1 MYAYYQWPYENYLLP
16 MTIWKLINFFFI
28 IFPQPT
34 MTTTSSSS
42 SSSSSSMFSII
53 EVLRWIDASQGLTS
67 STLSKRSRFKT
78 FIPSPSVLDGFH
90 MEMKDTHSWEILCS
104 SRFCSLRII
113 WLLGNAFPQGKCVQ
127 VPLGLCS
134 FPLAA
139 VNGCVALEMA

>member
-1 MYAYYQWPYENYLLP
+1 MQSLTQKYVCLLP

-34 MTTTSSSS
+34 MTT

-67 STLSKRSRFKT
+67 FTLSKRSCFKT
-78 FIPSPSVLDGFH
+78 FLPSPSVLDGFH

-104 SRFCSLRII
+104 SRFCSLRKI

-139 VNGCVALEMA
+139 KNGCVALEMA